1 MHVLDGVRERID
13 RGSVPLVALAT
24 YALALVAWVV
34 LVERWLPL
42 PATGVEAGLRMSD
55 PGAPEALAL
64 ANGPSGV
71 GLYLLMWAVMMVAM
85 MYPATVPLFRLYN
98 GTVRGATTAER
109 TARLGAFM
117 GTYAFVWGLTG
128 IVPLAVNRVV
138 PVATVADERG
148 TVLLGGALLVVSVY
162 QLSAAK
168 RRCLEYCRSPLGF
181 LTEQYRPG
189 VRGAVQL
196 SGRFSVF
203 CIGCCW
209 ALMGLMVVVG
219 SMNLLWMAGI
229 TVVMSLE
236 RVVSWGDRLA
246 TATGLVAGV
255 VGAGLLVMG
264 GLPLAG

>member
-1 MHVLDGVRERID
+1 
-13 RGSVPLVALAT
+13 
-24 YALALVAWVV
+24 
-34 LVERWLPL
+34 
-42 PATGVEAGLRMSD
+42 
-55 PGAPEALAL
+55 
-64 ANGPSGV
+64 
-71 GLYLLMWAVMMVAM
+71 
-85 MYPATVPLFRLYN
+85 
-98 GTVRGATTAER
+98 
-109 TARLGAFM
+109 
-117 GTYAFVWGLTG
+117 
-128 IVPLAVNRVV
+128 VNRVV

-148 TVLLGGALLVVSVY
+148 TVRLGGALLVVAVY

-189 VRGAVQL
+189 IRGAIRL

-209 ALMGLMVVVG
+209 ALMGLMLVVG